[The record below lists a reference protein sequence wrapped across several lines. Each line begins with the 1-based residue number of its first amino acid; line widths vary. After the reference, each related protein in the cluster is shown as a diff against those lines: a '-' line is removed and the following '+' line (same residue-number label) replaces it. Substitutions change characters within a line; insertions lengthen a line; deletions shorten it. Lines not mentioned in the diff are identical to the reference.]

1 MIKRKTLLATLTSL
15 AFAASAIAGIQGRMA
30 GTVTDAEGVPLA
42 GVAITV
48 TTPNITTYKVT
59 AKTDKKGNYGIIVND
74 ATIPYMIKYE
84 LPGYTTHVEQ
94 KKLSTVE
101 ATTVDV
107 KLQKASGQAAPAAMS
122 TSDQAATAYNDGVE
136 LLNSGDKAGAEA
148 KFREAATKNPDL
160 PQAWQGIAVI
170 AYQNKEWAK
179 VLEAAEKATDLDPT
193 MTSLYQ
199 MMAVAAE
206 QKGDK
211 ATAAQWQARYE
222 AASPETPEAIYNK
235 GVTALNSGKMQDA
248 SDYFEK
254 AVEAKPDFALAH
266 YQLGVVSLSLKKND
280 VAKEHLQKYLELAP
294 DGTEAATAKELLGM
308 LK

>member
-1 MIKRKTLLATLTSL
+1 MIKQKTLLAALTAL

-30 GTVTDAEGVPLA
+30 GTVTDAEGGAPLA
-42 GVAITV
+42 GVMITV
-48 TTPNITTYKVT
+48 TTPNISTYKLT

-84 LPGYTTHVEQ
+84 LAGYTTHVEQ

-170 AYQNKEWAK
+170 AYQN
-179 VLEAAEKATDLDPT
+179 
-193 MTSLYQ
+193 
-199 MMAVAAE
+199 
-206 QKGDK
+206 
-211 ATAAQWQARYE
+211 
-222 AASPETPEAIYNK
+222 
-235 GVTALNSGKMQDA
+235 
-248 SDYFEK
+248 
-254 AVEAKPDFALAH
+254 
-266 YQLGVVSLSLKKND
+266 
-280 VAKEHLQKYLELAP
+280 
-294 DGTEAATAKELLGM
+294 
-308 LK
+308 